1 MSVSG
6 ATLVLEASAAASDA
20 ELLETGAAATLTLPD
35 DSEATA
41 TVTSVEI
48 ASGDGSAEGEGDGG
62 GGDTAGGRRYVV
74 SLTPDALTPEQV
86 GVLQGQN
93 VRVRIPVSSTGGEVL
108 AVPLAALTA
117 GPGGESR
124 VEVQRDGEEGPTELV
139 GVETGLA
146 AGGFVEIVS
155 AEGELDEGDLVVV
168 GE

>member
-20 ELLETGAAATLTLPD
+20 ELLEVGAAATLTLPD

-41 TVTSVEI
+41 TVTAVEP
-48 ASGDGSAEGEGDGG
+48 ASAAKDGEGEGEEKSGG
-62 GGDTAGGRRYVV
+62 AGRFTV

-86 GVLQGQN
+86 TALQGQN
-93 VRVRIPVSSTGGEVL
+93 VRIRVPVSSTGGEVL

-124 VEVQRDGEEGPTELV
+124 VEVRRGSGADATTELV
-139 GVETGLA
+139 DVETGLA
-146 AGGFVEIVS
+146 AQGFVEIVS
-155 AEGELDEGDLVVV
+155 ADGELDEGDLVVV